1 MMTFIANKFG
11 TPIGHRHL
19 PRLLALGFLVALIVL
34 VMTNQLLMSL
44 EINRTADRSVQ
55 RLGAYKTSL
64 QATIDQHHYLPRIL
78 ALDPRIEQALAE
90 GTQYEP
96 GDTAVQYISELL
108 RSINAEAQ
116 SDEIFLMAP
125 DGMTHW
131 SSNFERANSFVG
143 SNYAF
148 RPYFLSAIAGQQ
160 GFYFAVGATSGEPGL
175 FLSAPV
181 RNASNEILG
190 VIVVKIDLRPLENS
204 WMESGDSVWVTDREG
219 IIFLSSSSRWHYTA
233 TRPLSETHLDLL
245 ASTRQYGVVP
255 VKELTRVAEWTGPRW
270 STFDL
275 GEEGIQ
281 MAFSSAISG
290 YPWEMHLRLPLA
302 EIRQQVRIKQ
312 GLLLLCMAALA
323 GALLY
328 YRERHRRHEA
338 QRALEQANEV
348 LEHRVEE
355 RTRDLREAQTALAQN
370 QKLAA
375 LGRMSSA
382 IAHEINQPITALR
395 NYTASSRLLLER
407 GKTDTV
413 KQNIEKM
420 DALTERLSAL
430 SRQLRIFSGKRN
442 TGSGHASLH
451 SPVRYAL
458 DVLQPRLEAGG
469 IECQV
474 DLGTERWV
482 LANTMML
489 EQILVNLMSN
499 AVDALAGQANPR
511 IRVQLSSVGKNSAC
525 LSIQDNGPGMDR
537 ELQTKVFEPFFT
549 TKSVGDGM
557 GLGLAISYSLA
568 HDMGAELT
576 VLSELGSGTTFSL
589 TFQAVVAEPTEE
601 LA

>member
-1 MMTFIANKFG
+1 MTSLLASKFG
-11 TPIGHRHL
+11 TPLGYRHL
-19 PRLLALGFLVALIVL
+19 PRLLALGFLVALVL
-34 VMTNQLLMSL
+34 LAMTNHLLMSL
-44 EINRTADRSVQ
+44 EVNRTADRSVQ
-55 RLGAYKTSL
+55 RMGAYKTSL
-64 QATIDQHHYLPRIL
+64 QATINRHHYLPRIL
-78 ALDPRIEQALAE
+78 ASDPRIEHALAE

-96 GDTAVQYISELL
+96 GDGAVQYISELL
-108 RSINAEAQ
+108 QSINAEAQ

-125 DGMTHW
+125 DGMTFW
-131 SSNFERANSFVG
+131 SSNFDTVHSFVG
-143 SNYAF
+143 SNYGF
-148 RPYFLSAIAGQQ
+148 RPYFLSAISGQQ

-181 RNASNEILG
+181 RNAANDILG
-190 VIVVKIDLRPLENS
+190 VIVVKIDLRPLEHS

-219 IIFLSSSSRWHYTA
+219 IIFLSSSERWHYKA

-245 ASTRQYGVVP
+245 ASTRQYGMTP
-255 VKELTRVAEWTGPRW
+255 VTELSRLPDWNTPQWAA
-270 STFDL
+270 FDL
-275 GEEGIQ
+275 GDVGEQ
-281 MAFSSAISG
+281 MAFSSAING
-290 YPWEMHLRLPLA
+290 YPWDMHLRLPMA
-302 EIRQQVRIKQ
+302 DIRQQVRIKQ
-312 GLLLLCMAALA
+312 GLLLLCMAAFA

-355 RTRDLREAQTALAQN
+355 RTRDLREAQNALAQN

-430 SRQLRIFSGKRN
+430 SRQLRIFAGKRN

-458 DVLQPRLEAGG
+458 DVMQPRLEAEG
-469 IECQV
+469 IECHI

-489 EQILVNLMSN
+489 EQILVNLMGN
-499 AVDALAGQANPR
+499 AVDALAGHPNPL
-511 IRVQLSSVGKNSAC
+511 IRVQLAMTGKSSAC
-525 LSIQDNGPGMDR
+525 LSIHDNGPGMDR

-576 VLSELGSGTTFSL
+576 VQSEPGSGTTFSL
-589 TFQAVVAEPTEE
+589 TFQAVVSEPAEEP
-601 LA
+601 A